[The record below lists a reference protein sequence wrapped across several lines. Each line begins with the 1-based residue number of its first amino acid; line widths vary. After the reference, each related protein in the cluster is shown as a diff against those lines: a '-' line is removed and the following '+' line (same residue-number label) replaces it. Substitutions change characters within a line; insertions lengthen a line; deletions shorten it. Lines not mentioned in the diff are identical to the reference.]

1 MSPLF
6 ETPQKA
12 GRWTRSRA
20 GQLRRWLSNAA
31 FPEQHADVTK
41 PQVLEL
47 LNSNTASALDLIRGL
62 SDEQLQRGIGGR
74 DQQALLQWCGEARTV
89 DQLIEQLLIGHVL
102 LHRSSV
108 RATVG
113 R

>member
-1 MSPLF
+1 MDPVQGWSV
-6 ETPQKA
+6 EA
-12 GRWTRSRA
+12 VAEG
-20 GQLRRWLSNAA
+20 NAA
-31 FPEQHADVTK
+31 FAEQHADVTK